1 MLTKNYFVRAVVP
14 EGASTDFLLCL
25 PRADSRLQIIPV
37 RDPAAED
44 ARSSM
49 LLAFRGVSTV
59 IHAASFSTHH
69 GKLAKQT
76 ASKRIVD
83 ALKISLDAAS
93 APGNVVTNFIYLS
106 SEMTVYDPSQ
116 HPRRKSVQ
124 LSENNWLDCS
134 RLSARQ
140 STNAFAYAHTVAE
153 LRLWARAGRGNLPFN
168 VCSVVPSFL
177 LGPVL
182 SPRHISSTPSLQF
195 FNSIAD
201 GSLTRV
207 PDIPTCPVDVRDV
220 ARAVTALAERPQV
233 SGRILLSAESLS
245 SFELIALAASRFPE
259 YNWPDTRKSRFTRH
273 SQGKGDPDAVKN
285 LRNSEFASRDR
296 LGRKYSFS
304 QSRARNEL
312 GLNFRPVSETLRDT
326 ITSLV
331 RHGGLSD
338 PYTQATK
345 LDAVNLP
352 AALYPQASTLP

>member
-1 MLTKNYFVRAVVP
+1 MLTKNYYVRTIVP
-14 EGASTDFLLCL
+14 QGACTDFLFSL
-25 PRADSRLQIIPV
+25 PHAQSRLQIIPV

-44 ARSSM
+44 ARSAM

-69 GKLAKQT
+69 GKVAKQT
-76 ASKRIVD
+76 AAKRIVD

-124 LSENNWLDCS
+124 LNESDWLDCS

-195 FNSIAD
+195 FNSLAS

-207 PDIPTCPVDVRDV
+207 PDIPTSPVDVRDV

-233 SGRILLSAESLS
+233 SGRILLSADSLS

-259 YNWPDTRKSRFTRH
+259 YNWPDVRKNRFTRH

-296 LGRKYSFS
+296 CGRKYSFS

-312 GLNFRPVSETLRDT
+312 GLNFRPVWETLRDT
-326 ITSLV
+326 ITSFV

-345 LDAVNLP
+345 LEAVDLP
-352 AALYPQASTLP
+352 SALYRQVRDIS